1 MARASPTRPANA
13 IDNGVKGCH
22 ALFPT
27 SIVPDTH
34 TAPGQENIAAK
45 AGPTSKDTPR
55 KFSTTDIETVK
66 LYTIG
71 GLKWNAHAHAH
82 AQTLPHM
89 DRPRRPPLETI
100 TVPNKHKQNGMVCFQ
115 APRFSH
121 QILLY
126 STTNATQPTDAPSSN
141 HTSSY
146 TRVSTH
152 DQYCWKGVLMAYG
165 DAYKCTKY
173 CS

>member
-66 LYTIG
+66 LYTIE
-71 GLKWNAHAHAH
+71 GLK
-82 AQTLPHM
+82 
-89 DRPRRPPLETI
+89 
-100 TVPNKHKQNGMVCFQ
+100 
-115 APRFSH
+115 
-121 QILLY
+121 
-126 STTNATQPTDAPSSN
+126 
-141 HTSSY
+141 
-146 TRVSTH
+146 
-152 DQYCWKGVLMAYG
+152 
-165 DAYKCTKY
+165 
-173 CS
+173 